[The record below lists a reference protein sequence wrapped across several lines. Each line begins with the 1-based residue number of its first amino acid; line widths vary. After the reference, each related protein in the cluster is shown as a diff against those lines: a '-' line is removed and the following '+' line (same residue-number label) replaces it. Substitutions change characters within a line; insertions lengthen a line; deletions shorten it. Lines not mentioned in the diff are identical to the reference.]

1 MIGGELWSKDREPE
15 RFIMESYHAK
25 HVVVGAGAMGSAAA
39 YHLARRGEPVILI
52 EQFALGHDRGSSHGT
67 ARITRHSYA
76 DSAYARLMP
85 AAFRAWKELEADA
98 GETVFFRTGG
108 VSFSPPDVDYASR
121 VATNLEEL
129 GIPHWRGSGN
139 AWNARY
145 GAYTLPCDY
154 DVVFEPDAGLL
165 YAARA
170 VALMVDLARQHGG
183 EKTGVLAASPV
194 RRIDL
199 DGGHPAV
206 VTDSARITA
215 DRLIISAGAWVKR
228 LLPGLAVPLRVT
240 RQQVLYVQPDDVT
253 QFRVGRFPVFIFKG
267 ATDLDAFYGM
277 PMFLDVGV
285 KVARH
290 GGPEVDPEHVDRGPS
305 EEAISSVRRFLRG
318 HIPDL
323 EDARIS
329 HSEVCLYTVAPA
341 DRFLVDFVNG
351 RKDVLV
357 ASPCSGHGFKFSCL
371 VGRVLADLATSGRTD
386 LVIDAW
392 QM

>member
-1 MIGGELWSKDREPE
+1 
-15 RFIMESYHAK
+15 MESYHAK

-52 EQFALGHDRGSSHGT
+52 EQFALGHDRGSSHGA

-76 DSAYARLMP
+76 DSDYARLMP

-121 VATNLEEL
+121 VAANLEEL
-129 GIPHWRGSGN
+129 GIPHWRASGN

-145 GAYTLPCDY
+145 GAYTLPGAY
-154 DVVFEPDAGLL
+154 DVVFEPGAGML

-170 VALMVDLARQHGG
+170 VALMVELARQHGG
-183 EKTGVLAASPV
+183 EKTHVLALSPV

-199 DGGHPAV
+199 DGDHPAV

-228 LLPGLAVPLRVT
+228 LLPGLAVPLCVT
-240 RQQVLYVQPDDVT
+240 RQQVLYVLPDDVT
-253 QFRVGRFPVFIFKG
+253 PFRVGRFPVFIFKG

-277 PMFLDVGV
+277 PMFLNMGV

-290 GGPEVDPEHVDRGPS
+290 GGPEVDPDNVDRGLS
-305 EEAISSVRRFLRG
+305 DEAIASVRRFLRG
-318 HIPDL
+318 HIPAL

-329 HSEVCLYTVAPA
+329 QSEVCLYTVAPS
-341 DRFLVDFVNG
+341 DRFLVDFMTG

-371 VGRVLADLATSGRTD
+371 VGRVLADLATSGQTD
-386 LVIDAW
+386 LAIDAW
-392 QM
+392 RM